1 MYWDDDMTIV
11 KKLKN
16 GITVVA
22 ESMPSF
28 RSLAIN
34 VWSGAGAIYE
44 SDEEAG
50 ISHFIEH
57 MVFKGTKKRTAS
69 QIAAEMDAVGGSI
82 NAFTAKECTC
92 FYAKVLGEDMDLA
105 CDILSDIV
113 YAPLLSETD
122 IEKEKGVVT
131 EEILMLQDNPEDLV
145 HETLCE
151 TIYGSAPLAS
161 PILGTEATVRSF
173 GREKIQTYM
182 GSHYAPEN
190 MVISCA
196 GNFNED
202 KLTDVFE
209 RWFCAQHVGEK
220 RQAPKS
226 ELIGQR
232 RYKTVERDVEQ
243 MHICLG
249 FPGFASDTREQY
261 TLYVL
266 NNAFG
271 GSMSSR
277 LFQSIREEKGLA
289 YSVYSYPACYGDTGY
304 FALYAGTGEKQA
316 LQVVEM
322 MLDEVDKLKKDGLTS
337 EEFQRSKDQL
347 KGGYLLGQES
357 TASRSSAIGK
367 AQLLIGR
374 IQTEQEVLKKIE
386 SVTMEDVEAIMPR
399 VLDLN
404 RMAGSFVGRVGKRE
418 KEIKKVFE
426 GR

>member
-1 MYWDDDMTIV
+1 MTIV
-11 KKLKN
+11 RKLKN

-22 ESMPSF
+22 EHMPSF

-44 SDEEAG
+44 TAEEAG

-69 QIAAEMDAVGGSI
+69 QIASEMDAVGGNV

-92 FYAKVLGEDMDLA
+92 FYAKVLGEDMELA
-105 CDILSDIV
+105 CDILSDMV
-113 YAPLLSETD
+113 YAPLLAKAD

-151 TIYGSAPLAS
+151 TIYGGAPLAS

-173 GREKIQTYM
+173 TRDKIINYM

-196 GNFNED
+196 GNFDVD
-202 KLTDVFE
+202 KLENVLE
-209 RWFCAQHVGEK
+209 RWFSAHCPGEK
-220 RQAPKS
+220 RQAPGSK
-226 ELIGQR
+226 LIGQR
-232 RYKTVERDVEQ
+232 AFKAVERDVEQ
-243 MHICLG
+243 VHICIG
-249 FPGFASDTREQY
+249 FPGFATDTPEQFP
-261 TLYVL
+261 LYVL
-266 NNAFG
+266 NNALG

-304 FALYAGTGEKQA
+304 FAMYAGTGEKQA
-316 LQVVEM
+316 AQVVEM
-322 MLDEVDKLKKDGLTS
+322 MLDEVDKFKKNGLTV

-347 KGGYLLGQES
+347 KGGYLLGRR
-357 TASRSSAIGK
+357 ARLPGAVPL
-367 AQLLIGR
+367 AR
-374 IQTEQEVLKKIE
+374 
-386 SVTMEDVEAIMPR
+386 R
-399 VLDLN
+399 N
-404 RMAGSFVGRVGKRE
+404 F
-418 KEIKKVFE
+418 
-426 GR
+426 